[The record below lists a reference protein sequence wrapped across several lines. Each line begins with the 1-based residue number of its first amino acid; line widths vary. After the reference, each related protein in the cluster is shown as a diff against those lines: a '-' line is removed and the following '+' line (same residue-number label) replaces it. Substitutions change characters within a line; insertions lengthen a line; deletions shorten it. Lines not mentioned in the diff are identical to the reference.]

1 MYLCPG
7 IAGGEL
13 RRVGTGSGRASSSV
27 SISDCLSSW
36 WPQRDSRAGGPRPH
50 LRDSW
55 HGHSPLVTPPQGDTP
70 VRLLALNACPFG
82 CRGPLCSDGNSLV
95 PLELRGKGGVH
106 L

>member
-36 WPQRDSRAGGPRPH
+36 WPQRDSNPCLRSANQGRLRGEGVVRRPH
-50 LRDSW
+50 EL
-55 HGHSPLVTPPQGDTP
+55 TPI
-70 VRLLALNACPFG
+70 ALCQLD
-82 CRGPLCSDGNSLV
+82 RGPQ
-95 PLELRGKGGVH
+95 PLLRVQKPSH
-106 L
+106 AH